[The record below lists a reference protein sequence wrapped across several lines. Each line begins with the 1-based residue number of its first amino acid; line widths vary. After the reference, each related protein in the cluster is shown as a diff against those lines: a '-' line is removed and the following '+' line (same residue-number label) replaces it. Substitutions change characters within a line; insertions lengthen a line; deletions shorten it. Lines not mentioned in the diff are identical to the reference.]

1 MHSLTNSTNI
11 TDVPRNVTWL
21 WMISWRKKLH
31 TVLYV
36 LELIYNIWRRRLLH
50 FIVFQ
55 GLRFDS
61 SWGLSVPRSR
71 QDDKNISPYL
81 HWTQNLPPLLFY
93 LQKMTLSTLLILT
106 VRRMRVIWT
115 LQRALLAIESLWL
128 SGRASGRGPEG
139 LRFDFLWGLR
149 ILCPALVTRRI

>member
-1 MHSLTNSTNI
+1 MHSLTNSTNV

-31 TVLYV
+31 TVLYA
-36 LELIYNIWRRRLLH
+36 LELIWRRRLLH

-61 SWGLSVPRSR
+61 SWGLFVPRSR

-81 HWTQNLPPLLFY
+81 HWTQNLLSLLFH
-93 LQKMTLSTLLILT
+93 LQKMTLSTWLILT

-115 LQRALLAIESLWL
+115 LQWAALCGSVVEHRDAD
-128 SGRASGRGPEG
+128 PKV
-139 LRFDFLWGLR
+139 WGSISHGDSEFFVPR
-149 ILCPALVTRRI
+149 S

>member
-1 MHSLTNSTNI
+1 MHSLTNSTNV

-31 TVLYV
+31 TVLYA
-36 LELIYNIWRRRLLH
+36 LELIWRRRLLH

-61 SWGLSVPRSR
+61 SWGLFVPRSR

-81 HWTQNLPPLLFY
+81 HWTQNLLSLLFH
-93 LQKMTLSTLLILT
+93 LQKMTLSTWLILT

-115 LQRALLAIESLWL
+115 LQWALLAIESLRL
-128 SGRASGRGPEG
+128 SGRASGRGP
-139 LRFDFLWGLR
+139 R
-149 ILCPALVTRRI
+149 ILCPALVTRRISLLY

>member
-1 MHSLTNSTNI
+1 MHSLTNSTNV

-31 TVLYV
+31 TVLYA
-36 LELIYNIWRRRLLH
+36 LELIWRRRLLH

-61 SWGLSVPRSR
+61 SWGPLSHA
-71 QDDKNISPYL
+71 QDKTIKIFLHIFTELKTYYL
-81 HWTQNLPPLLFY
+81 SYSIYKKWRYDDT
-93 LQKMTLSTLLILT
+93 
-106 VRRMRVIWT
+106 MRVIWT
-115 LQRALLAIESLWL
+115 LQWALLAIESLWL

>member
-1 MHSLTNSTNI
+1 MHSLTNSTNV

-31 TVLYV
+31 TVLYA
-36 LELIYNIWRRRLLH
+36 LELIWRRRLLH

-61 SWGLSVPRSR
+61 SWGLFVPRSR

-81 HWTQNLPPLLFY
+81 HWTQNLLSLLFH
-93 LQKMTLSTLLILT
+93 LQKMTLSTWQYAGCVSYELCNGP
-106 VRRMRVIWT
+106 RSP
-115 LQRALLAIESLWL
+115 QSLWG
-128 SGRASGRGPEG
+128 SVVEHRDADPKV
-139 LRFDFLWGLR
+139 WGSISYGDSEFFVPR
-149 ILCPALVTRRI
+149 S